1 MTTENRDTWAKA
13 RKNLVGLSNKNAAN
27 LEMIDSALFCLCLD
41 DTLTDYE
48 KPVGGIRNFL
58 FDEGANRWFDKSFS
72 LIVSKDGTAGVTFEH
87 SWGDGVAVLRYFNEV
102 WKETTTKPFWHPDSK
117 ASVDIGNSVR
127 PLEFD
132 LDDGAKNSIDL
143 AQKNHQSVI
152 NSIDMNFLKY
162 DGFNKEVCKNH
173 KISPDAVMQLSFQLG
188 FYKQHKQFV
197 TTYESC
203 STAVFRYICIN
214 NKGFSSRIM

>member
-13 RKNLVGLSNKNAAN
+13 RNDIINLSSKNAKN

-41 DTLTDYE
+41 DHTTDYE
-48 KPVGGIRNFL
+48 RPVGGIRKFL

-102 WKETTTKPFWHPDSK
+102 WKETSTKPFWHPSSPPSNAD
-117 ASVDIGNSVR
+117 VGTSVR
-127 PLEFD
+127 QLDFD
-132 LDDGAKNSIDL
+132 LDDKVKHAIDA
-143 AQKNHQSVI
+143 AQTNHQKVVQGL
-152 NSIDMNFLKY
+152 DMNFLKY
-162 DGFNKEVCKNH
+162 DKLNKEVCKQH

-188 FYKQHKQFV
+188 FYKQHQQFV
-197 TTYESC
+197 ATYESC
-203 STAVFRYICIN
+203 STAVFR
-214 NKGFSSRIM
+214 